1 MRRNCLCGSKTGE
14 WFVLSSGQ
22 IESKKLDWNV
32 TSKVGS
38 LDNAQH
44 KPGGGE
50 KKVSDNNCQ

>member
-1 MRRNCLCGSKTGE
+1 MINY
-14 WFVLSSGQ
+14 WVQ

-44 KPGGGE
+44 RPGGGE
-50 KKVSDNNCQ
+50 KKVSQLNIVLTENDDGR